1 MTGFDERAAKLRHIG
16 EELLRRKEEIV
27 QAMARNVGMTRQD
40 CEKDLAF
47 IRTVLGRI
55 GSTSRH
61 LLDRQPICKD
71 EEEVVLVLSY
81 NISNFTSM
89 HLARLLMPGNRVRV
103 RLSSQ
108 APEVARLLEEIWSPV
123 FPEDVRFDFRH
134 AKEFMEWSLSEKSV
148 RAIILFASDAAAL
161 SYEPAMRASSGKKFL
176 FEGPGNDPYILLE
189 DADYERAASALVA
202 AKWVY
207 SGQACWS
214 PERIYVHQHIYEEF
228 VRAFVAATE
237 ALTVGDPTDPATQ
250 VGPVPNELAV
260 RRVKTQVDDAVKKGG
275 RVLTGGDVHGFLI
288 RPTIIDRAN
297 PEMIGMRNETFGPLC
312 FIQSFSSTDEVIE
325 RARNDKY
332 GLHLTVWGWRDVGR
346 VVCALAGEN
355 YLHEVDDFVFGKF
368 GMLTVNALIPFPE
381 RSVKSK
387 GAARPIGLGGYGY
400 SGWVWETMSDRF
412 ILKQGPRA
420 FDQETSLPLGGKC

>member
-1 MTGFDERAAKLRHIG
+1 MDGLKERAEKLSQIG

-47 IRTVLGRI
+47 ISTVLGRM

-71 EEEVVLVLSY
+71 GEEVVLVLSY

-161 SYEPAMRASSGKKFL
+161 SYEPAMRASSGKRFL

-189 DADYERAASALVA
+189 DADYEKAASALVA

-214 PERIYVHQHIYEEF
+214 PERIYVHEHIYEEF
-228 VRAFVAATE
+228 AKEFVTATE
-237 ALTVGDPTDPATQ
+237 ALTVGDPADPATQ

-260 RRVKTQVDDAVKKGG
+260 RRIKTQVDDAVKKGG
-275 RVLTGGDVHGFLI
+275 RVLAGGDINGFLI
-288 RPTIIDRAN
+288 EPTIIDRAN

-312 FIQSFSSTDEVIE
+312 FIQSFSSTDEVIDW
-325 RARNDKY
+325 AGNDKY

-368 GMLTVNALIPFPE
+368 GMLTINSRIPFPE
-381 RSVKSK
+381 RSLKSK
-387 GAARPIGLGGYGY
+387 GTARPVRLGGYGY
-400 SGWVWETMSDRF
+400 SGWVWETMGDRF

-420 FDQETSLPLGGKC
+420 FDQETSLPLGAK